1 MSLVAIGLEPDDQD
15 LRKLLVPTS
24 AAVPAVSAATT
35 TSSPAKAIRF
45 APWTDARQRSSPSRL
60 A

>member
-15 LRKLLVPTS
+15 LRKLSV
-24 AAVPAVSAATT
+24 AVPAVSAATT